1 MRFLRVG
8 SSPSRYLCDFLRHFV
23 SSTFDG
29 KMTLRLP
36 HTAVAALLIAAGL
49 ILVPL
54 HFGAQDA
61 SSKRKLVSHES
72 PAYPPL
78 ARNMALEGVVKAEVL
93 VSPDGSVKSVNVL
106 GGHPVLAQAAVNTVR
121 HWKWE
126 PASHETH
133 EIVQI
138 RFARPD

>member
-1 MRFLRVG
+1 
-8 SSPSRYLCDFLRHFV
+8 
-23 SSTFDG
+23 
-29 KMTLRLP
+29 MTLRLP
-36 HTAVAALLIAAGL
+36 RTAVAALLIAGGL

-54 HFGAQDA
+54 HFGAQDS
-61 SSKRKLVSHES
+61 SSKRKLVAHEA
-72 PAYPPL
+72 PPYPPL
-78 ARNMALEGVVKAEVL
+78 ARNMALEGVVKADVL
-93 VSPDGSVKSVNVL
+93 VSPDGGVKSVNVL
-106 GGHPVLAQAAVNTVR
+106 GGHPVLAQAAVNTIR